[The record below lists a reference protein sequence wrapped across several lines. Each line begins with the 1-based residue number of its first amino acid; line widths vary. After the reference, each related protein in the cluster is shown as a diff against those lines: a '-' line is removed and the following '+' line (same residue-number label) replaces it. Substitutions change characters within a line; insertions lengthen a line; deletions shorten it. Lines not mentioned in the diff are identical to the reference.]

1 MLEELIVKNNPKSSF
16 SEAIKAV
23 RTNLKFASVDNE
35 IKTILITSSMPGEGK
50 SFISANLSVA
60 FAESGSKT
68 LLIDC
73 DLRRGR
79 QHKIF
84 GLQGSNGYSNLLI
97 SNASKNYGKYIKKTD
112 ITGLYLLPMGTLPPN
127 PIELLDSK
135 KNKDFIENIKKE
147 YDVIIFDCP
156 PVNAVIDALTLT
168 SIVDT
173 ILLVCSMDKTPKPL
187 LETTKKKIEQVNGK
201 VSGVIVNNV
210 NGSRKGYYNNYY
222 YNGYY
227 D

>member
-1 MLEELIVKNNPKSSF
+1 MLEELIVKSNPKSSF

-50 SFISANLSVA
+50 SFISANLAVA
-60 FAESGSKT
+60 FAEAGSKT
-68 LLIDC
+68 LIVDC

-84 GLQGSNGYSNLLI
+84 GVQGSMGYSNLLI
-97 SNASKNYGKYIKKTD
+97 SNTTKNYSKYIKKTD
-112 ITGLYLLPMGTLPPN
+112 ITGLSILPMGTLPPN

-135 KNKDFIENIKKE
+135 KNKDFIENIRND
-147 YDVIIFDCP
+147 YDVVIFDCP

-168 SIVDT
+168 NIIDSIL
-173 ILLVCSMDKTPKPL
+173 IVCSMDKTPKPL
-187 LETTKKKIEQVNGK
+187 LEATKKKIEQVNGK
-201 VSGVIVNNV
+201 ISGVIVNNV
-210 NGSRKGYYNNYY
+210 NGNRKGYYSNYY
-222 YNGYY
+222 NSYY
-227 D
+227 E

>member
-1 MLEELIVKNNPKSSF
+1 MLEELIVKSNPKSSF

-50 SFISANLSVA
+50 SFISANLAVA
-60 FAESGSKT
+60 FAEAGSKT
-68 LLIDC
+68 LIVDC

-84 GLQGSNGYSNLLI
+84 GVQGSMGYSNLLI
-97 SNASKNYGKYIKKTD
+97 SNTTKNYSKYIKKTD
-112 ITGLYLLPMGTLPPN
+112 ITGLSILPMGTLPPN

-135 KNKDFIENIKKE
+135 KNKDFIENIRNE
-147 YDVIIFDCP
+147 YDVVIFDCP

-168 SIVDT
+168 NIIDSIL
-173 ILLVCSMDKTPKPL
+173 IVCSMDKTPKPL
-187 LETTKKKIEQVNGK
+187 LEATKKKIEQVNGK
-201 VSGVIVNNV
+201 ISGVIVNNV
-210 NGSRKGYYNNYY
+210 NGNRKGYYSNYY
-222 YNGYY
+222 NSYY
-227 D
+227 E

>member
-1 MLEELIVKNNPKSSF
+1 MLEELIVKSNPKSSF

-50 SFISANLSVA
+50 SFISANLAVA
-60 FAESGSKT
+60 FAEAGSKT
-68 LLIDC
+68 LIVDC

-84 GLQGSNGYSNLLI
+84 GVQGSMGYSNLLI
-97 SNASKNYGKYIKKTD
+97 SNTTKNYSKYIKKTD
-112 ITGLYLLPMGTLPPN
+112 ITGLSILPMGTLPPN

-135 KNKDFIENIKKE
+135 KNKDFIENIRSE
-147 YDVIIFDCP
+147 YDVVIFDCP

-168 SIVDT
+168 NIIDSIL
-173 ILLVCSMDKTPKPL
+173 IVCSMDKTPKPL
-187 LETTKKKIEQVNGK
+187 LEATKKKIEQVNGK
-201 VSGVIVNNV
+201 ISGVIVNNV
-210 NGSRKGYYNNYY
+210 NGNRKGYYSNYY
-222 YNGYY
+222 NSYY
-227 D
+227 E